1 MSITPLS
8 KVLVL
13 GGTSE
18 GKAMVN
24 RLLDYGVPVVYS
36 IAGLVRT
43 PEFKQSATLCEI
55 IDGGFSSY
63 GGLAEYLNTHSIV
76 GVCDATH
83 PFAKNIS
90 ATAWKTCS
98 ELGIPYWRFQRS
110 EWPKQPK
117 DDWQDFTHWP
127 PLLNSISLGKTVF
140 FSAGQLNDEC
150 LQWLL
155 AHPHQQIKHL
165 WRTAVEPKSPL
176 PDNLIAVK
184 AIGPF
189 TFESERQLFTE
200 HKVDVLVTK
209 NSGGEATIAKIQ
221 VARELG
227 LPVLML
233 ARPTPVPENVCYDD
247 LNKLAMLII
256 SQLKLNHMMQ
266 VH

>member
-13 GGTSE
+13 GGTTE

-24 RLLDYGVPVVYS
+24 CLLDYGVPVVYS
-36 IAGLVRT
+36 IAGLVRV
-43 PEFKQSATLCEI
+43 PEFSSGTASCEVI
-55 IDGGFSSY
+55 EGGFSSY
-63 GGLAEYLNTHSIV
+63 GGLAEYLKTNPII

-98 ELGIPYWRFQRS
+98 ELTIPYWRFQRP

-117 DDWQDFTHWP
+117 DHWQSFTTWP
-127 PLLNSISLGKTVF
+127 QLLNALNENQTVF

-155 AHPHQQIKHL
+155 THPNQQIKHL

-189 TFESERQLFTE
+189 SFESEHQLFTE
-200 HKVDVLVTK
+200 HKIDVLVTK

-233 ARPTPVPENVCYDD
+233 ARPTPVPETVCHDD
-247 LNKLAMLII
+247 LNKLAMLMI
-256 SQLKLNHMMQ
+256 SQLKLNHLMQ